1 MAALGLP
8 LITAIFIMTLLAA
21 GLVAIT
27 LGERKRRGL
36 HDRVGGVS
44 AATRRGD
51 LAPAASGSLRL
62 AQPKET
68 MRGRALPKIWRERLD
83 VAYAA
88 TGNRIGPLHTFGVG
102 LAAGGAAFG
111 LTSIIL
117 QLELAVSI
125 VVSIVVA
132 VIGMVALLQVARG
145 RFQRK
150 FLDIFPDA
158 LDLIVRAVKAGLPV
172 LDAMGIVAREVPDP
186 VGGEFRR
193 ILEEMRVG
201 FDPAVALQRSADR
214 IRVPDFQFY
223 VVSLSLQRRTGGG
236 LAETLSNL
244 SGVIRR
250 RKDLRVKSRALSAE
264 AKASAVVLSLLPVV
278 AFIGLFMMDSK
289 LMSVLIFD
297 PRGRFMFGVA
307 ITSQILGILTIAGM
321 IRRMMR

>member
-1 MAALGLP
+1 MMPLGLP
-8 LITAIFIMTLLAA
+8 LITAIFIATLLAA
-21 GLVAIT
+21 GLIAIT
-27 LGERKRRGL
+27 LAERRRRGL
-36 HDRVGGVS
+36 QGRLGGVS
-44 AATRRGD
+44 AASRRGE
-51 LAPAASGSLRL
+51 ATAATGSLRL

-68 MRGRALPKIWRERLD
+68 MRGRALPKVWRERLD
-83 VAYAA
+83 LAYAA
-88 TGNRIGPLHTFGVG
+88 TGNRVGPLHTLGVG

-117 QLELAVSI
+117 QLPF
-125 VVSIVVA
+125 VVA
-132 VIGMVALLQVARG
+132 VIASGCIAVVGMIALLQLARG

-150 FLDIFPDA
+150 FLDVFPDA

-172 LDAMGIVAREVPDP
+172 LDAMGIVSREVPDP

-201 FDPAVALQRSADR
+201 FDPAIALQRSADR